1 MIRATIK
8 SKIKIPRFNF
18 QKELLAVAQRI
29 VIPMLA
35 KNIDSNRDMEG
46 KKFPQLEPYT
56 IRKKRH
62 SRPLIETGELR
73 RSFKYKRRG
82 SASVLVYINSKRN
95 DIAKKLQIKGVNSRR
110 GKKFFNFFGITEG
123 MHADIMTFMR
133 FMIQRAIKNAR

>member
-35 KNIDSNRDMEG
+35 KNIDSNRDLEG

-56 IRKKRH
+56 I
-62 SRPLIETGELR
+62 
-73 RSFKYKRRG
+73 
-82 SASVLVYINSKRN
+82 
-95 DIAKKLQIKGVNSRR
+95 
-110 GKKFFNFFGITEG
+110 GKKDTPG
-123 MHADIMTFMR
+123 H
-133 FMIQRAIKNAR
+133 